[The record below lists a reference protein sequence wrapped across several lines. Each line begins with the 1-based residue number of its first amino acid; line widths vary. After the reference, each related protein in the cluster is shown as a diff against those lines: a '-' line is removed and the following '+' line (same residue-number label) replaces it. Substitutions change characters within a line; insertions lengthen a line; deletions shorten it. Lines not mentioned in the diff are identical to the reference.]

1 MVLAVEGAER
11 DETIM
16 STAFTLDFIG
26 DYIRVRH
33 PADYEI
39 TPESQRQL
47 WAELGEA
54 SRKYNCRR
62 VLAESSSPPRRN
74 MNTVDAFKSAGQAA
88 NVSNMLRVAC
98 VFPGYHA
105 DETTE
110 FFISAAYNRGVR
122 IEFFS
127 DRNEALCWLRVDH
140 GDRAD

>member
-1 MVLAVEGAER
+1 
-11 DETIM
+11 M
-16 STAFTLDFIG
+16 STAFTLDFIC

-33 PADYEI
+33 PDDYEI
-39 TPESQRQL
+39 TPESQQQL
-47 WAELGEA
+47 WTAIGEA

-62 VLAESSSPPRRN
+62 VLAESPAPPRRT

-88 NVSNMLRVAC
+88 NVSSMLRVAC
-98 VFPGYHA
+98 VFPGYRA

-127 DRNEALCWLRVDH
+127 DRDEALCWLRVDH
-140 GDRAD
+140 ADLVG